1 MVETPLHPH
10 AALGAHSRLIGEAFI
25 SLNVDLSQAANCF
38 RVMTE
43 RMMLVQMSMLQIQ
56 KPLSLITLSGV

>member
-10 AALGAHSRLIGEAFI
+10 AARIAHSRLIGEAFVR
-25 SLNVDLSQAANCF
+25 LGLDLSQATATF
-38 RVMTE
+38 RELSE
-43 RMMLVQMSMLQIQ
+43 RAMLVQMSMIQVQ